1 MKAMDVIERLD
12 LLEPN
17 QYSPEQKL
25 RWLSVLDGKVYEEI
39 VRPGEKEPAGFREYV
54 NGDEQLLIPFPY
66 GEDVYY
72 NYLQAM
78 IALENSETQ
87 RYNKRLQMFN
97 NAYTEY
103 KNWYNRSHNR
113 SAVPDGEVR
122 RHFIF

>member
-54 NGDEQLLIPFPY
+54 NGDEQLLIPFPS

-87 RYNKRLQMFN
+87 TGATTGQPYR
-97 NAYTEY
+97 TEKCAGTSY
-103 KNWYNRSHNR
+103 S
-113 SAVPDGEVR
+113 R
-122 RHFIF
+122 R